1 MKNDFKISR
10 LAIICVLCTAVSGA
24 YGASSVRALG
34 GSDTYSSAS
43 SAAAANSNASNSS
56 SSVRGGSLRVTPS
69 SGVSGTSTTVSAGTT
84 TSGRVATTP
93 RLSIGQYL
101 GGTTSVSGGSS
112 LRPQTPST
120 GGSSSGDGSFD
131 QELASELTSRV
142 DQLQR
147 DVDDLRVANDNVS
160 DQLLDKQDI
169 LIPAQDGYII
179 IDDNTNEIFVDVDAL
194 QESLDMVAGQ
204 DGREVEL
211 GYNDT
216 DLLWRYNG
224 EGDSEWRVLISKS
237 EITGPQGPQ
246 GEKGEKGDSADM
258 SLYSTTEQMNA
269 AIQSAISGLSDVYLT
284 KEAADAAYAN
294 KELTERGLQTR
305 ELLTNKAKAITAENQ
320 NSVDAYPSVGAVV
333 QWTGQQITDLKNTGL
348 PVNPDKIDDGAIS
361 GTKLTDGTV
370 TESKLSADIVAD
382 INSKESS
389 INKVQTITNSETE
402 YPSTAAVYGALE
414 QKADT
419 EELVGVAEDV
429 ALLDAAINTPDV
441 GLAAQI
447 ASAVS
452 KAESAQTSAAEAET
466 AAANAQ
472 SAADEAVAGLATKQ
486 DKLTYTPE
494 DVSRKVTLIDVGNE
508 KSVDAYPSVKAVV
521 DWTNEQILSLSEEGV
536 PVNPNNFQ
544 DNSIEGVKLK
554 DGTVTADKLSN
565 EVITIIDNKVN
576 ADELGALAY
585 VSQVGTNEIEDDSVT
600 DAKLSSEVQ
609 NKINSALT
617 TAGAAKNQIL
627 GTDANGDPVWYDI
640 EL

>member
-69 SGVSGTSTTVSAGTT
+69 SGVSGTSTTVSAGNT

-194 QESLDMVAGQ
+194 QESLDTIAGQ

-211 GYNDT
+211 GYNET
-216 DLLWRYNG
+216 DLLWRYSG
-224 EGDSEWRVLISKS
+224 ENDSQWRILISKA

-269 AIQSAISGLSDVYLT
+269 AIQSAISGLADVYLT
-284 KEAADAAYAN
+284 KEAADATYAN

-305 ELLTNKAKAITAENQ
+305 ELATNKATAITAENQ
-320 NSVDAYPSVGAVV
+320 ASNTAYPSVGAVV
-333 QWTGQQITDLKNTGL
+333 QWTDQKITDLTNTGL
-348 PVNPDKIDDGAIS
+348 PVNPDKINDGAIP

-370 TESKLSADIVAD
+370 TESKLSSELVSEIAG
-382 INSKESS
+382 KEDA
-389 INKVQTITNSETE
+389 INKVQTITNSATE
-402 YPSTAAVYGALE
+402 YPSTAAVYTALE
-414 QKADT
+414 TKADT
-419 EELVGVAEDV
+419 VDVDAVAEDV
-429 ALLDAAINTPDV
+429 ALLDAALNTPDT

-452 KAESAQTSAAEAET
+452 KADS
-466 AAANAQ
+466 AQ